1 MVTEALT
8 KGDKSPVTVAD
19 FAAQAVVARLLK
31 STYPDVPLVGEES
44 AAALQTPEEA
54 ETLDQITAF
63 VSTQIRN
70 ANKQKVTGWI
80 NYGSTKPTKDYWTLD
95 PIDGTKGFLRAQQYA
110 VAFGLVVNGQVEL
123 GVLGCPNLT
132 DGSLKE
138 IGGPGSLILAQ
149 RARGPGPRRSPA
161 HWISSSCMFPILP
174 RLQKRGSC
182 APMKPGT
189 PTSAN

>member
-80 NYGSTKPTKDYWTLD
+80 NYGSTKRPK
-95 PIDGTKGFLRAQQYA
+95 I
-110 VAFGLVVNGQVEL
+110 
-123 GVLGCPNLT
+123 
-132 DGSLKE
+132 
-138 IGGPGSLILAQ
+138 IG
-149 RARGPGPRRSPA
+149 R
-161 HWISSSCMFPILP
+161 
-174 RLQKRGSC
+174 
-182 APMKPGT
+182 
-189 PTSAN
+189 